1 MSGVMYLHA
10 ACWMCVV
17 HLDATCPQLAY
28 IYCSLR
34 MFCML
39 CACWYVVPCVFRFS
53 RHAYISKPGVLFHSR
68 NRVTHMYWLQ
78 IGWSPY
84 FFLGVVC
91 LLGIKIVT
99 LPKHLLM
106 KEWQKFKIELDE
118 STEMSNASRKETEAW
133 HFQWLVQPMTSPS
146 LKDQVS
152 STLKPRAVA
161 SHSVQNEST
170 SAQASKCSL
179 QQYPIHHLS
188 VSSS

>member
-1 MSGVMYLHA
+1 MSDVMYVHA

-17 HLDATCPQLAY
+17 HLETTCPQPAY
-28 IYCSLR
+28 VYYSLR
-34 MFCML
+34 LFCML
-39 CACWYVVPCVFRFS
+39 YACWYVVPRVLRFS
-53 RHAYISKPGVLFHSR
+53 RRAYVSKPGVVFHSC
-68 NRVTHMYWLQ
+68 NRGTHTCWLQ
-78 IGWSPY
+78 IGWSPF

-91 LLGIKIVT
+91 WLGIKIVT

-133 HFQWLVQPMTSPS
+133 LFQWLVQPMTSPS

-152 STLKPRAVA
+152 STLKPCADA
-161 SHSVQNEST
+161 SHSVQNEAA

-179 QQYPIHHLS
+179 H
-188 VSSS
+188 